1 MSSQTI
7 KKTNSI
13 ARNPARE
20 AGETIIEGTIVKK
33 NAKNRRAENGA
44 GAGG

>member
-20 AGETIIEGTIVKK
+20 AGGKIIERTIVKK
-33 NAKNRRAENGA
+33 NAKNRRVGNGA